1 MRRTCAF
8 YVVAG
13 LVAVAQAEQVELTLG
28 SGSNIAFQATLNT
41 PVGSDTDSD
50 SSPIAGSITIELD
63 SYGNPT
69 NITLHDYLATVS
81 EALALNFDLG
91 FFGSVNV
98 NVPSAS
104 AAYATPGK
112 STGPVTVEND
122 TTFYFPSVETNLD
135 GAGTATGNILVIGAI
150 NETINLGDFNPF
162 ITDFAG
168 SVSVTDGVV
177 TLAGTIA
184 FEGTG
189 EVLTGVTMSMSG
201 TLTIEATGDAPV
213 SCVAD
218 WNNDDSL
225 DFFDVQQYLGA
236 FSAMDPQADLVDD
249 DVFNFFDVQAFLGLF
264 SMGCP

>member
-1 MRRTCAF
+1 M
-8 YVVAG
+8 AG
-13 LVAVAQAEQVELTLG
+13 LVAVAQAEPVELTLG
-28 SGSNIAFQATLNT
+28 AGSNIAFEATLNT

-69 NITLHDYLATVS
+69 NITLHDYTATVS

-91 FFGSVNV
+91 FFGSIDV

-122 TTFYFPSVETNLD
+122 TTFLFPAVQTNLN
-135 GAGTATGNILVIGAI
+135 GTGTATGNILAIGAI
-150 NETINLGDFNPF
+150 NETINLADFNPF

-184 FEGTG
+184 FEGSG
-189 EVLTGVTMSMSG
+189 EVLTGVTMNMSG
-201 TLTIEATGDAPV
+201 TLTIEATGDAPA

-218 WNNDDSL
+218 WNGDGVLN
-225 DFFDVQQYLGA
+225 FFDVQQYLGA
-236 FSAMDPQADLVDD
+236 FSSMNPDADLVDD
-249 DVFNFFDVQAFLGLF
+249 DVFNFFDVQTFLGLF
-264 SMGCP
+264 SVGCP